1 MTTFVEYRV
10 QIGVA
15 TNPEFPLDGSPP
27 VLPLEVESRRALA
40 DAWRRTAHIVFE
52 PTFDSRITYAIREQ
66 LEAAVSNSD
75 ADGLCGVWQASW
87 ADTGMAFLN
96 RDELLSFLR
105 EVVRERAPAV
115 KPTAYLA
122 SCNSDDF
129 EFLAG
134 MNEPLQPVQRAE
146 LEAEMERFLAQLGE
160 LRPGERYAL
169 IVEQN

>member
-1 MTTFVEYRV
+1 MTTFIEYRV

-27 VLPLEVESRRALA
+27 VLPLDVEARLALA

-66 LEAAVSNSD
+66 LEAAVSSSD
-75 ADGLCGVWQASW
+75 TDGLCGAWQAGW
-87 ADTGMAFLN
+87 ADAGVAFLN
-96 RDELLSFLR
+96 RDELSSFLR
-105 EVVRERAPAV
+105 GVVRDRAPSV
-115 KPTAYLA
+115 KPTEYLA

-134 MNEPLQPVQRAE
+134 MDEPLQPAQRAE
-146 LEAEMERFLAQLGE
+146 LEVEMERFLAKLGE
-160 LRPGERYAL
+160 LRPLERYAL
-169 IVEQN
+169 VVQQN